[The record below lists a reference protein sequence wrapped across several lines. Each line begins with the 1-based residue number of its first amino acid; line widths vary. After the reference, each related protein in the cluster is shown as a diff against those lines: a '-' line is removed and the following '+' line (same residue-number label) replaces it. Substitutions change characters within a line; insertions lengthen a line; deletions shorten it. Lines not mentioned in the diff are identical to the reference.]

1 MGKFVHVTADRVRN
15 GMRGLEKL
23 TEKDEAWEAER
34 KALEEDERRLREQWE
49 SAHRAEDLDPG
60 KVM

>member
-23 TEKDEAWEAER
+23 AEKDEAWEADR
-34 KALEEDERRLREQWE
+34 KAQEEDERRLREQWE
-49 SAHRAEDLDPG
+49 RARRADLDTG
-60 KVM
+60 KGM

>member
-23 TEKDEAWEAER
+23 TEKDEGLEAER
-34 KALEEDERRLREQWE
+34 KAAEEDERRLREQWE
-49 SAHRAEDLDPG
+49 HARRADLDAG
-60 KVM
+60 KGM